1 MKFILYVFTLLL
13 YLSAWAFINING
25 IGDSKSS
32 SIAAGIGIS
41 GSKTQRLKFFIHKI

>member
-1 MKFILYVFTLLL
+1 MKFIVYIFNLLL
-13 YLSAWAFINING
+13 CLSAWAFINING

-41 GSKTQRLKFFIHKI
+41 GKKHKD

>member
-13 YLSAWAFINING
+13 YLSAWASIDINRYYNG
-25 IGDSKSS
+25 ISNSKSS

-41 GSKTQRLKFFIHKI
+41 GKKHKD